1 MCTHKKTKKCRCYQ
15 CLCTGDGSLLNVKMS
30 DLKKQKVYITILLF
44 TGTLRLS
51 LNTKM
56 FYLNI

>member
-1 MCTHKKTKKCRCYQ
+1 MCTHKKNKQMYVLSVPLYRGWK
-15 CLCTGDGSLLNVKMS
+15 LLNVKIER
-30 DLKKQKVYITILLF
+30 LKKKNVYITILLF
-44 TGTLRLS
+44 TGTLRSS